1 MKKFAVFATVILI
14 PAGAW
19 ADIITSPGAG
29 FVSVP
34 VTFPSTTRSGT
45 APFWNNTSLDGM
57 NMNAGDFLGRV
68 NFSLGNTDYLSSSG
82 GIVSHLS
89 TAASRLH
96 APTHLSH
103 LQTAPSLDVQPPH
116 PTPA

>member
-34 VTFPSTTRSGT
+34 VTFPSTTGSGT
-45 APFWNNTSLDGM
+45 APFWNNNSLDGM
-57 NMNAGDFLGRV
+57 NMNAGDFLGGV

-82 GIVSHLS
+82 GFGSYLS
-89 TAASRLH
+89 TGASGLD
-96 APTHLSH
+96 APTNFSF
-103 LQTAPSLDVQPPH
+103 LQTA
-116 PTPA
+116 